1 MWLEIS
7 IHQTEVVD
15 LLNQKKI
22 PQKSLMGHSHFR
34 VGKMEAERSLMN
46 CLKSELDLNRAGA
59 GNQNALITQA
69 GLLSA

>member
-1 MWLEIS
+1 MVGDLRSPDRSCGPFEPEKDP
-7 IHQTEVVD
+7 TE
-15 LLNQKKI
+15 
-22 PQKSLMGHSHFR
+22 SLMGHSHFR
-34 VGKMEAERSLMN
+34 DSKMEAERSSMN